1 MEAWG
6 KEEILRVGVVYRG
19 RDAQSLV
26 RAVWKDSWRDGGRR
40 AGDGLGNE
48 ELAKETWKSRDPA
61 MGMGQGREGEDI
73 ESCHR
78 FTHIEK

>member
-1 MEAWG
+1 MLKVLLGLCG
-6 KEEILRVGVVYRG
+6 KIAGEM
-19 RDAQSLV
+19 
-26 RAVWKDSWRDGGRR
+26 GGGGR

-48 ELAKETWKSRDPA
+48 ELAKEAWKSRDPP
-61 MGMGQGREGEDI
+61 MGMEQGREGEDI